1 MIGAWIALRAAR
13 LWNGA
18 KLYIAIAGAVIAALG
33 IAWLKGR
40 SAGKEAYVRKREA
53 VRARAAETAQEIR
66 EDARKDTDAGID
78 QRLDRWMRD

>member
-1 MIGAWIALRAAR
+1 MIGAWIAATALRI
-13 LWNGA
+13 WNGA

-40 SAGKEAYVRKREA
+40 SAGREAYVRKREA
-53 VRARAAETAQEIR
+53 VRAHAVEAAQEIR